1 MTSKVTQNI
10 LNRLYKQYP
19 ERNITKIYNAYI
31 KNVEILNNQ
40 KFYFSDF
47 FLQTDKTIYDFELEM
62 YQILKVHF
70 VNKITKR
77 IFKKTTLDLVSPEA
91 FSLLLDFYDKW
102 REDSFVI
109 FKNNFK
115 RQESIKTKA
124 DLKMALYE
132 LLKNDHIYYNIEMI
146 RNDIKEHN
154 RNSNDNLELIKVSDT
169 LFYIKISVL
178 ALELLQKYSSPK
190 YCIKEGYKNIFE
202 NVPFTLS
209 PYLCFDFNPNK
220 TDFKSF
226 IMISDMDYLEFY
238 DYNNELTEVE
248 MDNYETERLQTSNPE
263 AFNYIEQIF
272 EYKVTKENIFA
283 RMKHE
288 DYSKSEKRET
298 NVSTLSYNL
307 VVKYLLD
314 QNGKNQE
321 NVKMLLKNIN
331 TRQTTAYYL
340 FKFFKNNIK
349 EERTQTKIDDGLTEL
364 LNLAL
369 EGYSERKKYSLLED
383 LNEVSKT
390 GFFECSNAEI
400 KNLRSLEEIKQH
412 KKAKQEFTAR
422 EFVCHSSSL
431 ELLYDKILFEAFST
445 REKEFMKESKQVR
458 YLMKNLLKLN
468 LSTLHLKE
476 MSEYIIK
483 TFSYDVKEIYFEYY
497 LNKYDITY
505 SEDRQKIRHIWS
517 FLRKND
523 PLSLKKMKIKLSSK
537 TDRIKQ
543 NELLL
548 GMISKSYGFNPKYK
562 EINDDHKVDFESM
575 KDVETEK
582 KETKVDTNKKDFKVI
597 KESVEENKSQLETK
611 NIDMSQLK
619 DFNEDVMKKIINEV
633 ISSK

>member
-10 LNRLYKQYP
+10 LSRLYKQYP
-19 ERNITKIYNAYI
+19 EMNITKIYNAYI

-62 YQILKVHF
+62 SQILKVHF
-70 VNKITKR
+70 VNKVTKR
-77 IFKKTTLDLVSPEA
+77 IFKRTTLDLISPEV

-102 REDSFVI
+102 KEDSFII
-109 FKNNFK
+109 FKKSFK
-115 RQESIKTKA
+115 RQESIKSKA
-124 DLKMALYE
+124 DLKMAIYE

-154 RNSNDNLELIKVSDT
+154 RNSNDNLELVKVSDT
-169 LFYIKISVL
+169 IFYIKISVL

-220 TDFKSF
+220 KDFESF
-226 IMISDMDYLEFY
+226 IMISDMDYLEIY
-238 DYNNELTEVE
+238 DYNNELTEIK
-248 MDNYETERLQTSNPE
+248 MDNYEAEKSQASNPE
-263 AFNYIEQIF
+263 VFNYIEQIF

-288 DYSKSEKRET
+288 DYSKSENRET

-314 QNGKNQE
+314 QKGKNQE

-349 EERTQTKIDDGLTEL
+349 ETRTATKIDDGLIEI

-369 EGYSERKKYSLLED
+369 EGYSEKNKHSLLED
-383 LNEVSKT
+383 LNEASKT

-400 KNLRSLEEIKQH
+400 KNLRSLDEIKQH
-412 KKAKQEFTAR
+412 KKTKQEFTAR
-422 EFVCHSSSL
+422 EFVCHSASL
-431 ELLYDKILFEAFST
+431 EILYDKILFAAFST

-458 YLMKNLLKLN
+458 YLMRNLLKLN
-468 LSTLHLKE
+468 LSTLHSKE

-497 LNKYDITY
+497 LNKYDITN
-505 SEDRQKIRHIWS
+505 SKDRMEISHIWS

-523 PLSLKKMKIKLSSK
+523 PLSLKKIKIKISSK
-537 TDRIKQ
+537 TERLKQ

-562 EINDDHKVDFESM
+562 EINDNHKVDFESM
-575 KDVETEK
+575 KDIETEK
-582 KETKVDTNKKDFKVI
+582 KETKIDTKNKEFKMI
-597 KESVEENKSQLETK
+597 KEPVEKDNSQLETK

-619 DFNEDVMKKIINEV
+619 EFNEDVMKKIINEV